1 MMQTFVVIRSSV
13 VVQLRW
19 SPTMAAGVIKT
30 WPQRKKLGS
39 CTTET
44 LAWLLGASIVNCRC
58 NAKCIPWLGTFEI
71 WTIDRIVV
79 FAHWELVHNKFLT
92 KIDHRIYSLVFCCKL
107 HRIRLLHLQDWL
119 IRSKLLYN
127 LFSDPVTCSLRH
139 IYRTV
144 RIAFR
149 DF

>member
-1 MMQTFVVIRSSV
+1 MMQTFVVNRSSV

-19 SPTMAAGVIKT
+19 SLSMAAGMIKT

-44 LAWLLGASIVNCRC
+44 LAWLLGASIVNCRSY
-58 NAKCIPWLGTFEI
+58 AKCIPWLGTFEI
-71 WTIDRIVV
+71 WTVDCIVV
-79 FAHWELVHNKFLT
+79 FAHWVLVHNKLLAKF
-92 KIDHRIYSLVFCCKL
+92 DHMVYSLVFCFKL
-107 HRIRLLHLQDWL
+107 HRVRLLHLQDWL

-127 LFSDPVTCSLRH
+127 LFSDPVTCSLGH
-139 IYRTV
+139 IDMKI

>member
-1 MMQTFVVIRSSV
+1 MMQTFVVNRSSV

-19 SPTMAAGVIKT
+19 SLAMAAGMIKT

-44 LAWLLGASIVNCRC
+44 LAWLLGASIVNCRSY
-58 NAKCIPWLGTFEI
+58 AKCIPRLGTFEI
-71 WTIDRIVV
+71 WTVDCIVI
-79 FAHWELVHNKFLT
+79 FAHWVLVHNKLLT
-92 KIDHRIYSLVFCCKL
+92 KFDHMVYSLVFCCKL
-107 HRIRLLHLQDWL
+107 HRVRLLHLQDWL

-127 LFSDPVTCSLRH
+127 LFSDPVTCSLGH
-139 IYRTV
+139 IDRTI